1 MASLRKNILIT
12 GAAGFVG
19 THLAPYLESKK
30 YEVTVLVKNRKEKLQ
45 LNTKDR
51 VVIGDLSKKGNWQ
64 KEIHGVDVIVHLA
77 AQISAK
83 KASLFYKNNT
93 IATKNLIAAAK
104 NNNIKNIIL
113 FSSAAVTSIR
123 LDDYAKTKKDQETFI
138 RKSSMNYAIIRP
150 SMIYGPGDTKN
161 VGWLISVLKKT
172 PVVPLPGGG
181 KFGRQPVYVKDI
193 CTIVEKI
200 IKRGVSSEIY
210 EIHGYEYITMEKMVK
225 TILNKLKTRR
235 LLINIPLTALYF
247 AIRLNETLLPNPK
260 FTTDQIRSLTSGE
273 RFKGDHWWKM
283 FGIIPTKFEAGVA
296 SMVKK

>member
-1 MASLRKNILIT
+1 VKNKILIT

-19 THLAPYLESKK
+19 SHLAPYLESKK
-30 YEVTVLVKNRKEKLQ
+30 YEVVVLVKNKKERLQ
-45 LNTKDR
+45 LNIKGR
-51 VVIGDLSKKGNWQ
+51 VVVGDLSKKGKWQ

-83 KASLFYKNNT
+83 KASLFYKNNSV
-93 IATKNLIAAAK
+93 ATKNLIAAAK
-104 NNNIKNIIL
+104 KNNINNVIL

-123 LDDYAKTKKDQETFI
+123 LDDYAKTKKDQEIFV
-138 RKSSMNYAIIRP
+138 RRSKMNYAIIRP

-161 VGWLISVLKKT
+161 VGWLISILKKT

-200 IKRGVSSEIY
+200 IKKGVSSEIY

-225 TILNKLKTRR
+225 TILHKLKTRR
-235 LLINIPLTALYF
+235 LLINIPLTALYV
-247 AIRLNETLLPNPK
+247 AIRLNETLLSNPK
-260 FTTDQIRSLTSGE
+260 FTTDQIKSLTTGE

-283 FGIIPTKFEAGVA
+283 FGIIPTKFEAGVEK
-296 SMVKK
+296 MINE